1 MREGGSKIK
10 RKRRVRR
17 PGQVLV
23 RDRIEY
29 ALLRAFVWIVRAL
42 PIETASSLTGAA
54 WRVFGPFT
62 RRHRRAL
69 GNLAVAFPEFDEAA
83 RRKIAADQWENL
95 GCTFA
100 ESFVIDRIVADPRR
114 IALAISPDLDRRL
127 RTPGGLVVVSL
138 HSANWEVAA
147 LPTRRYRRVAGLYQ
161 RLTNPLVDPYVL
173 TQRSHVFDGGLFS
186 KGAKTAGRVM
196 RWVREGNAVAMLVD
210 GRESRGIDLTM
221 FGEPARAN
229 PFPAMVARR
238 LGTPLVAG
246 RVVRLPNTRFRVE
259 AVEVAVPV
267 TDDPQADVA
276 VAMQA
281 VLNTFEAWIRERP
294 GEWMWVQDRRSK
306 RDRLR
311 AADGVNPALPAAP
324 E

>member
-1 MREGGSKIK
+1 MREGGNKIK
-10 RKRRVRR
+10 RKRRMRR
-17 PGQVLV
+17 PGQVLI

-29 ALLRAFVWIVRAL
+29 ALLRAFVWIARTL
-42 PIETASSLTGAA
+42 PIETASALTGAA

-69 GNLAVAFPEFDEAA
+69 GNLAVAFPELDEAA

-95 GCTFA
+95 GRTFV
-100 ESFVIDRIVADPRR
+100 ESFVLDRIVADPRR
-114 IALAISPDLDRRL
+114 IALAISPDLDQRL
-127 RTPGGLVVVSL
+127 RAPGGQVMVSL

-147 LPTRRYRRVAGLYQ
+147 LPIRRYRRVAGLYQ

-173 TQRSHVFDGGLFS
+173 AQRSQVFDGGLFS
-186 KGAKTAGRVM
+186 KGTQTAGRVM
-196 RWVREGNAVAMLVD
+196 RWVREGNAVAMLAD
-210 GRESRGIDLTM
+210 NRESRGINVTL
-221 FGEPARAN
+221 FGAPTRAN

-238 LGTPLVAG
+238 LGMPLVAG
-246 RVVRLPNTRFRVE
+246 RVVRLPNTHFGVE
-259 AVEVAVPV
+259 AVEVPVPV

-281 VLNTFEAWIRERP
+281 VLDTFEAWIRERP

-311 AADGVNPALPAAP
+311 AADRVNPALPAAP